1 VTPDQARQAIRDALT
16 QIVPDADIDAVPPDA
31 DLRESFEL
39 DSLDFLNLVEGLSER
54 SGKRIDEDEYPQL
67 ATLASTIK
75 FLSGR

>member
-1 VTPDQARQAIRDALT
+1 MTPDQARQAIRDALT